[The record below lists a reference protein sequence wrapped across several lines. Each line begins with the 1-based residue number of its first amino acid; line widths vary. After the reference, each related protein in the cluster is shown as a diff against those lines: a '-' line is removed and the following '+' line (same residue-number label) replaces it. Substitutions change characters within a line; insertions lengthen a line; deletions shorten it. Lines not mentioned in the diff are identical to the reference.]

1 MILIAITT
9 LAIVPADLRSGGKEY
24 QDFQSAYFLFHHLAY
39 AELLLAYAELLL
51 AYAELRFI
59 IINLLN
65 FLLQRYNTAK
75 VRNEIMCK
83 MVSYSDL
90 KLHKPLL
97 ISQFFRILAT

>member
-1 MILIAITT
+1 MLVSIINKTN
-9 LAIVPADLRSGGKEY
+9 VPADLCSAGKEY
-24 QDFQSAYFLFHHLAY
+24 QDFQSAYFLFHQ
-39 AELLLAYAELLL
+39 LAYAELLL

>member
-1 MILIAITT
+1 MLILLATT
-9 LAIVPADLRSGGKEY
+9 TFANVPADLCSAGKEY
-24 QDFQSAYFLFHHLAY
+24 QDFQSAYFLFHQ
-39 AELLLAYAELLL
+39 LAYAELLL

>member
-1 MILIAITT
+1 ESNALLILLAITT
-9 LAIVPADLRSGGKEY
+9 LAIVPADLSSAGKEY
-24 QDFQSAYFLFHHLAY
+24 QDFQSAYFLFHH
-39 AELLLAYAELLL
+39 LAYAELLL

-97 ISQFFRILAT
+97 ISQIFRILAT

>member
-1 MILIAITT
+1 LILLAITT
-9 LAIVPADLRSGGKEY
+9 LAIVPADLRSAGKEY
-24 QDFQSAYFLFHHLAY
+24 QDFQSAYFLFHH
-39 AELLLAYAELLL
+39 LAYAELLL

>member
-1 MILIAITT
+1 MLILLATT
-9 LAIVPADLRSGGKEY
+9 TFANVPADLCSAGKEY
-24 QDFQSAYFLFHHLAY
+24 QDFQSAYFLFHQLAD
-39 AELLLAYAELLL
+39 AELLL

-65 FLLQRYNTAK
+65 FLLQRYKAAK
-75 VRNEIMCK
+75 VRNDIMCK
-83 MVSYSDL
+83 MVSFSDL

>member
-1 MILIAITT
+1 M
-9 LAIVPADLRSGGKEY
+9 PADLRSAGKEY
-24 QDFQSAYFLFHHLAY
+24 QEPTVSVANYQSAYFLFHQLAD
-39 AELLLAYAELLL
+39 AELLL

-65 FLLQRYNTAK
+65 FLLQRYKAAK